1 MSRRRWFGI
10 VVAALAVPVAA
21 GFVFVVVV
29 DNLMSGFGACRV
41 VRQRAFAS
49 PSGSKLV
56 VVVWKSCGA
65 TVPDSTQASIIARGR
80 TFSPESTPIFLSV
93 REHLDVVVAWSSER
107 AVRIGFIPGT
117 VQVYKRDQRVGDIT
131 INYE

>member
-1 MSRRRWFGI
+1 MSRRRRIAI
-10 VVAALAVPVAA
+10 VVAALAVPIVA
-21 GFVFVVVV
+21 GFVFVVLV
-29 DNLMSGFGACRV
+29 DNIMTGFGACRV

-49 PSGSKLV
+49 PNGSQLV

-80 TFSPESTPIFLSV
+80 TFSPESTPTFVSV
-93 REHLDVVVAWSSER
+93 RGHLEVVVAWSSER
-107 AVRIGFIPGT
+107 AVRVGFIPEPD
-117 VQVYKRDQRVGDIT
+117 QVFKRDQRAGDVA

>member
-1 MSRRRWFGI
+1 MSRRRWIGV

-21 GFVFVVVV
+21 GFVFVVLV
-29 DNLMSGFGACRV
+29 DNVMSGFGACRV
-41 VRQRAFAS
+41 VRQSAFAS

-65 TVPDSTQASIIARGR
+65 TVPDGTQASIVARGR
-80 TFSPESTPIFLSV
+80 TFSPESTPTFLSL
-93 REHLDVVVAWSSER
+93 REHSDVAVSWSGEQS
-107 AVRIGFIPGT
+107 VRIGLIPAS
-117 VQVYKRDQRVGDIT
+117 VQIYKRDRRAGDVT

>member
-1 MSRRRWFGI
+1 
-10 VVAALAVPVAA
+10 
-21 GFVFVVVV
+21 
-29 DNLMSGFGACRV
+29 MSGFGACRI

-49 PSGSKLV
+49 PSGSQLV

-80 TFSPESTPIFLSV
+80 TFSPESTPTFLSV
-93 REHLDVVVAWSSER
+93 LEHQDVLVAWSSEH
-107 AVRIGFIPGT
+107 AVRIGSISGT
-117 VQVYKRDQRVGDIT
+117 VQIYKRDQRVGDVT

>member
-1 MSRRRWFGI
+1 MSRRRWIGI
-10 VVAALAVPVAA
+10 GAVVLAVPVVA
-21 GFVFVVVV
+21 GFLFVVVI
-29 DNLMSGFGACRV
+29 DNIMSGFGACRV

-49 PSGSKLV
+49 PNGSQLV

-80 TFSPESTPIFLSV
+80 TFSPESTPTFLSV

-117 VQVYKRDQRVGDIT
+117 VQIYKRDQRAGDVT